1 MQNVLGQKEVLEE
14 NLECFYEKKSRK
26 LHCLGE
32 LECGEVVWLSLEKV
46 AAAATTSINI
56 RGASKHFHKSFSNG
70 EPSSQHH
77 HQHPKHTLANMS
89 PDPDQVETKEE
100 EVRHSQHLSSLWRLP
115 SSAVKG
121 FSPAMKLGS
130 SKRLQRRHNHS
141 AFHVGFIW
149 IKTNLDNLEYW
160 MGSQLETQIQV
171 VGWYKWFCFDEISFQ
186 DLCWM
191 GWGFQQG
198 SYYS

>member
-1 MQNVLGQKEVLEE
+1 MFFKLHWPFQIHCDIVNLYFMQNVLGQKEVLEE

-77 HQHPKHTLANMS
+77 HQHPKHTLANTS

-100 EVRHSQHLSSLWRLP
+100 EVR
-115 SSAVKG
+115 
-121 FSPAMKLGS
+121 
-130 SKRLQRRHNHS
+130 
-141 AFHVGFIW
+141 
-149 IKTNLDNLEYW
+149 
-160 MGSQLETQIQV
+160 QIQV
-171 VGWYKWFCFDEISFQ
+171 VGWYKWNLFLMSKSSC
-186 DLCWM
+186 
-191 GWGFQQG
+191 QG
-198 SYYS
+198 QNIC